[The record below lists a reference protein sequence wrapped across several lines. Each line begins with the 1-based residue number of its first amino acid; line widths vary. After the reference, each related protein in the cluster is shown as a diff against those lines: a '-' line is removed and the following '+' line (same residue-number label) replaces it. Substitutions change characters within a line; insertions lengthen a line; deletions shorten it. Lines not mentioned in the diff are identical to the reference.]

1 MLLIGGTI
9 CVVVIL
15 VGAGIVLLALVQ
27 PQRDTSSAGQALGD
41 LVNTMVGL
49 LAGFLAGRTDV
60 LRALD
65 EARYAKKNA
74 SDLEDHDD
82 MQSGL

>member
-9 CVVVIL
+9 CAVVIL
-15 VGAGIVLLALVQ
+15 VGGGIVLLALLQ
-27 PQRDTSSAGQALGD
+27 PTRDTSNAGRALGD

-74 SDLEDHDD
+74 SDSEDHDD
-82 MQSGL
+82 TQSGL